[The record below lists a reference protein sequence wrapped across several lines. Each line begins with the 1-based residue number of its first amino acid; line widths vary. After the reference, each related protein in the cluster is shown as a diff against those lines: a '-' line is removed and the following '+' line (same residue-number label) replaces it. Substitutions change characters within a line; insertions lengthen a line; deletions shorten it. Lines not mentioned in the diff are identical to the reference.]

1 MDNRRKTTDKTA
13 RAIRRG
19 MKQENKEEIIR
30 AVAGVWE
37 QICPGYELVCI
48 SLPKEDVAERKRILE
63 WILEAE
69 TLEHI

>member
-1 MDNRRKTTDKTA
+1 MKNKRVAMDKTT

-19 MKQENKEEIIR
+19 MKQDNKEEIIR
-30 AVAGVWE
+30 AVEGVWE

-63 WILEAE
+63 WILKVE
-69 TLEHI
+69 TLGHI